1 MRPRL
6 AAALLASLALA
17 AGGAS
22 PTAAMKKQRPLRST
36 ELPRPRDGNI
46 AVQEELDA
54 ARRAGT
60 LAAYD
65 MFLSRQG
72 DHPLAQVARRERAA
86 IAAGKPNP

>member
-1 MRPRL
+1 MRRRL

-17 AGGAS
+17 AGGVSSA
-22 PTAAMKKQRPLRST
+22 TAMKKQRPLRST

-60 LAAYD
+60 VAAYD

-72 DHPLAQVARRERAA
+72 NHPLAKVAVQEREHLLTSTRR
-86 IAAGKPNP
+86 